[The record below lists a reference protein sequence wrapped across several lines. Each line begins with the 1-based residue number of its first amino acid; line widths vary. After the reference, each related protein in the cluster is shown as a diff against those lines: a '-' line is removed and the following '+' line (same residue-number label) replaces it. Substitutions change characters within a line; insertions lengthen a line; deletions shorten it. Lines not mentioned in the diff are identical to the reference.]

1 LEAAVGRFA
10 RPFVAAARPAAR
22 LRCPREDRLLVVER
36 ILRLGDTFVARPALA
51 ALREKFPGAE
61 LAVVCREAWASVCEA
76 DPLVDRVITAAV
88 GPAGFRAAVRE
99 ARAFGAATA
108 YLLVPDRFS
117 PYLAW
122 LAGAR
127 ELVGY
132 DYASRGGALT
142 RRVPPPPRANVPTFL
157 YPEGAAE
164 IAAADIWLRLV
175 EPAAPPVERYPL
187 FEAGAAA
194 RRSAAERLE
203 AAGLAGRRPLVILH
217 PGAANPSYR
226 WREEAWAEVGREL
239 LGRGAGA
246 VVVTGG
252 PDERGT
258 VAALLE
264 RLASERAA
272 PAAGAPVLETCALI
286 EAADVVVSLDTAPV
300 HIASTVGTPVV
311 ALYGPGDA
319 TMWAPVGVP
328 HRLVQDEE
336 APCRGCKAARC
347 FQDRHYCM
355 EAITPAA
362 VSEAATELL
371 EETYP

>member
-1 LEAAVGRFA
+1 MAGRLA
-10 RPFVAAARPAAR
+10 RPFVAAARPVAR
-22 LRCPREDRLLVVER
+22 LRRPREDRLLVVQR

-51 ALREKFPGAE
+51 ALRGRFPGAE
-61 LAVVCREAWASVCEA
+61 LAVVCREAWAAVCEA
-76 DPLVDRVITAAV
+76 DSLVDRVIPAAA
-88 GPAGFRAAVRE
+88 GLAGFRAAARE

-108 YLLVPDRFS
+108 YLLVPDRCS

-127 ELVGY
+127 EIVGY

-142 RRVPPPPRANVPTFL
+142 RRVPPPLRANVPTFL
-157 YPEGAAE
+157 YPEGAPP
-164 IAAADIWLRLV
+164 IGAADIWLRLV
-175 EPAAPPVERYPL
+175 EPAAPTAERYPP
-187 FEAGAAA
+187 FDPGAEA
-194 RRSAAERLE
+194 RRRAGERLE
-203 AAGLAGRRPLVILH
+203 AAGLEGRRPLVILH
-217 PGAANPSYR
+217 PGAANPSYK
-226 WREEAWAEVGREL
+226 WREEAWAEAGGEL
-239 LGRGAGA
+239 LRRGAGA

-252 PDERGT
+252 PAEGPA
-258 VAALLE
+258 VAALVE

-272 PAAGAPVLETCALI
+272 SAAGASVLETCALI

-300 HIASTVGTPVV
+300 HVASTMGTPVV
-311 ALYGPGDA
+311 ALYGPGEA

-371 EETYP
+371 EGRNA